1 MFNRYHIVFILIF
14 FQIYTFQVHAQDIN
28 WAVDQ
33 KINTGGSGSN
43 IRPRITALDQ
53 QHGIIVWGNER
64 SQSIHYAIWEGDTLS
79 GIQNINM
86 KQSKAFI
93 TSWAS
98 TEIAGKNNVVYI
110 IFKEDPAETGK
121 IYLVHSLD
129 YGKNFSD
136 PIPVVNPNGFYSRFP
151 GIAIDKDLQPIVSYM
166 RFKTDW
172 SQPEYVSIRS
182 KDFGDSFD
190 AFIEVTDKSK
200 GEACDCCPVSME
212 TEEDN
217 IVVFYRNNRNNIRN
231 MTASIST
238 NNGISYDITQE
249 LDTADWFLQSC
260 PSTGGDGFFNGN
272 QLHSVWSSGRTGIS
286 KVFYSKY
293 NLLSKKIEGLQI
305 MNHSQGRNF
314 QQNYP
319 RMAGKNDTVGIV
331 WNELVNTMDIFFSYF
346 LGNNSSD
353 LITHTIRINKDI
365 NGTQTTP
372 DIAYHSGNFYLCW
385 QDQNDN
391 SIRFKKGSINIIS
404 SSNSELAQ
412 NLKILNTKRG
422 LEISSEKPIDECS
435 IYNLEG
441 RFIGKYKNFKTVEI
455 ILPTSGIYILK
466 LQQGNSE
473 YTLKWMKE

>member
-1 MFNRYHIVFILIF
+1 V
-14 FQIYTFQVHAQDIN
+14 VHAQDIN
-28 WAVDQ
+28 WNADQ
-33 KINTGGSGSN
+33 KILTGGSGSN
-43 IRPRITALDQ
+43 IRPRILALDP
-53 QHGIIVWGNER
+53 QHGIIVWGNDR
-64 SQSIHYAIWEGDTLS
+64 SQSIHYALWEGDS
-79 GIQNINM
+79 IAGIQNINM

-98 TEIAGKNNVVYI
+98 TEIAGRNQVVYI
-110 IFKEDPAETGK
+110 IYKEDPAETGK
-121 IYLVHSLD
+121 IYLVRSMD
-129 YGKNFSD
+129 FGKNFSD
-136 PIPVVNPNGFYSRFP
+136 PIPVVIPNGFYSRFP

-182 KDFGDSFD
+182 KDFGNSFD
-190 AFIEVTDKSK
+190 AFTEVTDKSK

-212 TEEDN
+212 TEDDN

-231 MTASIST
+231 MTASISN
-238 NNGISYDITQE
+238 NNGTSFDITHE

-260 PSTGGDGFFNGN
+260 PSTGGDGFFNGD

-293 NLLSKKIEGLQI
+293 NLLSNKIEGLQI
-305 MNHSQGRNF
+305 MNHTQGRNF

-319 RMAGKNDTVGIV
+319 RMAGKADTVGIV

-391 SIRFKKGSINIIS
+391 SIRFKKGSLNIIS
-404 SSNSELAQ
+404 SNDSEFAQ
-412 NLKILNTKRG
+412 TLKMLNTKQG
-422 LEISSEKPIDECS
+422 LEIRSEKQIDECI

-441 RFIGKYKNFKTVEI
+441 RIIAKYKKFNTVEI
-455 ILPTSGIYILK
+455 VLPSAGIYILK
-466 LQQGNSE
+466 FQQGKSE
-473 YTLKWMKE
+473 FSMKWMKD

>member
-1 MFNRYHIVFILIF
+1 MLNRLHLVIILIVLKT
-14 FQIYTFQVHAQDIN
+14 YTFQVHAQDIN

-33 KINTGGSGSN
+33 KINTSGTGSN

-64 SQSIHYAIWEGDTLS
+64 SQSIHYAIWEADTLF

-110 IFKEDPAETGK
+110 IYKEDPAETGK
-121 IYLVHSLD
+121 IYLIRSLD

-136 PIPVVNPNGFYSRFP
+136 PIPVVIPNGFYSRFP

-190 AFIEVTDKSK
+190 AFTEVTDKSK

-212 TEEDN
+212 TEDDN

-260 PSTGGDGFFNGN
+260 PSTGGDGFFNGD
-272 QLHSVWSSGRTGIS
+272 QLHTVWSSGRTGIS

-346 LGNNSSD
+346 IGNKSSD
-353 LITHTIRINKDI
+353 LITHTLRINKDI

-391 SIRFKKGSINIIS
+391 SIRFKKGTVNIIS
-404 SSNSELAQ
+404 SSDSEFAQ
-412 NLKILNTKRG
+412 TLKIFNTKQG
-422 LEISSEKPIDECS
+422 LEINSEKPIDECT

-441 RFIGKYKNFKTVEI
+441 RFIGKYKNFNTVEI
-455 ILPTSGIYILK
+455 VLPTKGIYILK
-466 LQQGNSE
+466 FQQGKSE
-473 YTLKWMKE
+473 HSLKWMKE

>member
-1 MFNRYHIVFILIF
+1 MFNRFHLILILIF
-14 FQIYTFQVHAQDIN
+14 LQIYTIVVHAQDIN
-28 WAVDQ
+28 WTADQ
-33 KINTGGSGSN
+33 KILTGGSGSN
-43 IRPRITALDQ
+43 IRPRILALDP
-53 QHGIIVWGNER
+53 QHGIIVWGNDR
-64 SQSIHYAIWEGDTLS
+64 SQSIHYALWEGDSLA

-98 TEIAGKNNVVYI
+98 TEIAGRNQVVYI
-110 IFKEDPAETGK
+110 IYKEDPAETGK
-121 IYLVHSLD
+121 IYLVRSMD
-129 YGKNFSD
+129 FGKNFSD
-136 PIPVVNPNGFYSRFP
+136 PIPVVIPNGFYSRFP

-190 AFIEVTDKSK
+190 AFTEVTDKLK

-212 TEEDN
+212 TEGDK

-260 PSTGGDGFFNGN
+260 PSTGGDGFFNGD

-293 NLLSKKIEGLQI
+293 NLLSNKIEGLQI
-305 MNHSQGRNF
+305 MNHTQGRNF

-319 RMAGKNDTVGIV
+319 RMAGKNDTIGIV

-391 SIRFKKGSINIIS
+391 SIRFKKGSLNIIS
-404 SSNSELAQ
+404 SNDSEFAQ
-412 NLKILNTKRG
+412 TLKMLNTKQG
-422 LEISSEKPIDECS
+422 VEIRSEKQIDECI

-441 RFIGKYKNFKTVEI
+441 RIIAKYKKFNTVEI
-455 ILPTSGIYILK
+455 VLPSAGIYILK
-466 LQQGNSE
+466 FQQGKSE
-473 YTLKWMKE
+473 FSMKWMKE